1 MLKGTLPF
9 QAVGFY
15 SATMLFK
22 RYQMCDFMNEGD
34 QESVFVERSIHR
46 NLVQSVGHS
55 TVIPMPGNPMVYNL

>member
-9 QAVGFY
+9 QAVGLY
-15 SATMLFK
+15 ASPMLFK
-22 RYQMCDFMNEGD
+22 GHQMCYFVDEGN